1 MTEYK
6 RIPIGVEDFK
16 RLHDDEYYF
25 VDKTLMIKEL
35 LDTRSSVNLVT
46 RPRRFGKTLNMS
58 MLQRFFEKTEES
70 NAYLF
75 EGLNISRAGEKYM
88 AYQGQFPVIMLS
100 LKGMK
105 QASYDN
111 AFYMF
116 KYAIDSEFNRHREV
130 LKSEALSPKQR
141 RQFENIYNYT
151 AEDKDYIN
159 SIQVLSECLSAAYG
173 KNVII
178 LIDEYDVPLENAYFN
193 GFYEQMVTLIRSVF
207 ESALKTNSHLE
218 FGVLTGCLRVSKE
231 SIFTGLNNPS
241 VYSVINNDLSTCFGF
256 TYDEVKKICED
267 YQLEDRLEE
276 LKEWYDGYKFGDTE
290 IYNPW
295 SILNY
300 LRSCRSHEACPT
312 RAYWINTSS
321 NDIIHKLVTEGSYDT
336 HQQLEEL
343 VNGGRILAPVHEDIT
358 YRNIDVNS
366 DHIWSFLLFTGYLKP
381 VSLKVE
387 NGMLYAEMVIP
398 NLEVSTI
405 YRRTIMD
412 WFNEKVRSEGTDKL
426 FNAII
431 NADVETF
438 ENEVTEWLNDGISF
452 YDNYESFYHGFLA
465 GLLLKRKNYR
475 IESNREQGKGRS
487 DITICEFV
495 RRTVAVVIEI
505 KVAEDMDSLD
515 KACDDA
521 LKQIETNK
529 YDDTFKRQQYKKVLK
544 YGVAFCSDKVCRV
557 KLAKQD

>member
-6 RIPIGVEDFK
+6 PIPIGIEDFK
-16 RLHDDEYYF
+16 ETIDRGYYYI
-25 VDKTLMIKEL
+25 DKTDMIREL
-35 LDTRSSVNLVT
+35 LDCFSKVNLIT

-75 EGLNISRAGEKYM
+75 EGLNISKTGEKYM
-88 AYQGQFPVIMLS
+88 AYQGQFPVITLS

-105 QASYDN
+105 QANYHNSF
-111 AFYMF
+111 AMF
-116 KYAIDSEFNRHREV
+116 KDMITDEFRRHKDILNLSDIAEGDSERYLAILNR
-130 LKSEALSPKQR
+130 K
-141 RQFENIYNYT
+141 
-151 AEDKDYIN
+151 AEDSDYLNAILF
-159 SIQVLSECLSAAYG
+159 LSGMLSRAYK

-178 LIDEYDVPLENAYFN
+178 LIDEYDVPLEASYFN
-193 GFYEQMVTLIRSVF
+193 DFYEQMVILIRSVF
-207 ESALKTNSHLE
+207 ESALKTNPYLE

-256 TYDEVKKICED
+256 TNDEVKKICED
-267 YQLEDRLEE
+267 YQLEDKLEE
-276 LKEWYDGYKFGDTE
+276 LKEWYDGYRFGKTE

-300 LRSCRSHEACPT
+300 LKSCLSDEECPT
-312 RAYWINTSS
+312 RAYWINTSG
-321 NDIIHKLVTEGSYDT
+321 NDIIHKLVTEGAYDT
-336 HQQLEEL
+336 HQQIETL
-343 VNGGRILAPVHEDIT
+343 VNGGKIIAPVHEDIT
-358 YRNIDVNS
+358 YRNIDVNTE
-366 DHIWSFLLFTGYLKP
+366 HIWSFLLFTGYLKP

-387 NGMLYAEMVIP
+387 DCILYAEMVIP

-405 YRRTIMD
+405 YRRTIME
-412 WFNEKVRSEGTDKL
+412 WFNDRVRSEGTDKL

-431 NADVETF
+431 DADVETF
-438 ENEVTEWLNDGISF
+438 ENEVTEWLNEGISF

-465 GLLLKRKNYR
+465 GLLFGRRGYR

-495 RRTVAVVIEI
+495 RRSIAVVIEI
-505 KVAEDMDSLD
+505 KVAESFDGLD
-515 KACDDA
+515 KACDFA
-521 LKQIETNK
+521 LQQIENNK
-529 YDDTFKRQQYKKVLK
+529 YEDTFKRERYKKILK
-544 YGVAFCSDKVCRV
+544 YGVAFCSDKVCKV
-557 KLAKQD
+557 KLA

>member
-1 MTEYK
+1 M
-6 RIPIGVEDFK
+6 D
-16 RLHDDEYYF
+16 
-25 VDKTLMIKEL
+25 
-35 LDTRSSVNLVT
+35 
-46 RPRRFGKTLNMS
+46 
-58 MLQRFFEKTEES
+58 
-70 NAYLF
+70 
-75 EGLNISRAGEKYM
+75 
-88 AYQGQFPVIMLS
+88 
-100 LKGMK
+100 
-105 QASYDN
+105 
-111 AFYMF
+111 
-116 KYAIDSEFNRHREV
+116 
-130 LKSEALSPKQR
+130 
-141 RQFENIYNYT
+141 
-151 AEDKDYIN
+151 
-159 SIQVLSECLSAAYG
+159 
-173 KNVII
+173 
-178 LIDEYDVPLENAYFN
+178 
-193 GFYEQMVTLIRSVF
+193 
-207 ESALKTNSHLE
+207 
-218 FGVLTGCLRVSKE
+218 
-231 SIFTGLNNPS
+231 
-241 VYSVINNDLSTCFGF
+241 
-256 TYDEVKKICED
+256 
-267 YQLEDRLEE
+267 E

-295 SILNY
+295 SILKY
-300 LRSCRSHEACPT
+300 LWSCINHEACPT

-321 NDIIHKLVTEGSYDT
+321 NDIIHKLVTDGSYDT

-343 VNGGRILAPVHEDIT
+343 VNGGRIIAPVHEDIT

-366 DHIWSFLLFTGYLKP
+366 NHIWSFLLFTGYLKP

-387 NGMLYAEMVIP
+387 DGMLYAEMVIP

-487 DITICEFV
+487 DITICEFI
-495 RRTVAVVIEI
+495 RRTIAVVIEI
-505 KVAEDMDSLD
+505 KVAEDIDGLD

-529 YDDTFKRQQYKKVLK
+529 YDDTFKRQQYKKILK
-544 YGVAFCSDKVCRV
+544 YDVAFCSDKVCRV